1 MLWGQ
6 RRKYGAPLASAL
18 LWARSPK
25 LFFGVSVLY
34 RALERRSSPLEPA
47 LRSLVIVRVSQLNW
61 CRFCVDLNSATLLER
76 GVSEE
81 KVAML
86 ERWRESALF
95 SERERAALEYAEAV
109 TQTPG
114 TVDDGLV
121 ARLAA
126 LFGEDGV
133 IELTGLVAF
142 QNMSSKFNAAL
153 GVPAQGFC
161 RVDAFPRPP
170 PEAPRAGEP
179 APACTSPHAPRAID
193 PKQDSILPNPRTFP

>member
-1 MLWGQ
+1 MRVPARPIERYPWYARLMLWGQ

-25 LFFGVSVLY
+25 LFLGVSVLY
-34 RALERRSSPLEPA
+34 RAIERRSSPLEPA

-76 GVSEE
+76 GISED
-81 KVAML
+81 KIAAL
-86 ERWRESALF
+86 GCWRESNRF
-95 SERERAALEYAEAV
+95 SERERTALEYAETV

-114 TVDDGLV
+114 AANDELFD
-121 ARLAA
+121 RLKA
-126 LFGEDGV
+126 LFGDDGV
-133 IELTGLVAF
+133 IELTGVIAF

-161 RVDAFPRPP
+161 RFDAFPRPP
-170 PEAPRAGEP
+170 PAAPTHG
-179 APACTSPHAPRAID
+179 
-193 PKQDSILPNPRTFP
+193 

>member
-1 MLWGQ
+1 MRIPARPIERYPWYARLMLWGQ

-47 LRSLVIVRVSQLNW
+47 LRSLVIVRVSQLNR

-76 GVSEE
+76 GANAD
-81 KVAML
+81 KIAAL
-86 ERWRESALF
+86 ERWPESDRF

-109 TQTPG
+109 TLTPG
-114 TVDDGLV
+114 AVDEGLF
-121 ARLAA
+121 ARLEA
-126 LFGEDGV
+126 LFGADGV
-133 IELTGLVAF
+133 IELTGLAAF

-161 RVDAFPRPP
+161 RIDAFPRPP
-170 PEAPRAGEP
+170 PA
-179 APACTSPHAPRAID
+179 APARG
-193 PKQDSILPNPRTFP
+193 